1 LSPYFKET
9 ISVLLE
15 NSQRT
20 DYNAADV
27 NLQAASYSAMTTM
40 VQNACSDSTDII
52 FDLLVPALQSLEQT
66 TQQPKNDASMQFQ
79 EHLCCLLQVCL
90 YSTGHKIDLQYQT
103 KINALIIALF
113 TQEGRVTEP
122 GMIAYQG
129 LVAGVGEKVD
139 ITEMGRYIKHA
150 LEQSDDDCARLAC
163 GTIDDLATQMGPKL
177 VQYLS
182 DFVPCLL
189 KILVS
194 SDVDQRIKIPAL
206 SALGSIALNQGD
218 AFNKTYL

>member
-1 LSPYFKET
+1 VLGPWIVHMFEADTPLMTTFVKKLHEKKKEDGSYYHNIWVLHYTEDVPTRAYANWSCKSINAVELAEKAKPVDDEQRTNCLSPYFKET

-15 NSQRT
+15 NFQRT

-79 EHLCCLLQVCL
+79 EQLCCLLQVCL

-103 KINALIIALF
+103 KINAQPRAILPK
-113 TQEGRVTEP
+113 T
-122 GMIAYQG
+122 
-129 LVAGVGEKVD
+129 
-139 ITEMGRYIKHA
+139 
-150 LEQSDDDCARLAC
+150 LA
-163 GTIDDLATQMGPKL
+163 
-177 VQYLS
+177 
-182 DFVPCLL
+182 
-189 KILVS
+189 IL
-194 SDVDQRIKIPAL
+194 QR
-206 SALGSIALNQGD
+206 SHS
-218 AFNKTYL
+218 